1 MEGVAYASWWMPV
14 MLGVAH
20 DGDVDDGKPPRDLSH
35 EPTEPTPVVSP
46 SRALPSSEPFD
57 LVRRPLPFIAIG
69 REMIAWWASS
79 ALLCAIVFL
88 LSVYA
93 FNGKVCPLIAQRA
106 LVSPCTP
113 LIHSI
118 HLPPLRHP
126 PLCLTPGPGAGE
138 GDQSAE
144 GQRAFV

>member
-1 MEGVAYASWWMPV
+1 

-93 FNGKVCPLIAQRA
+93 FNGKVSTYLFSSS
-106 LVSPCTP
+106 V
-113 LIHSI
+113 HSCGRV
-118 HLPPLRHP
+118 HPANTLSAPPATLPHP
-126 PLCLTPGPGAGE
+126 PL
-138 GDQSAE
+138 
-144 GQRAFV
+144 

>member
-1 MEGVAYASWWMPV
+1 

-46 SRALPSSEPFD
+46 SRALPSSESFD

-79 ALLCAIVFL
+79 ALLCAIAIL

-93 FNGKVCPLIAQRA
+93 FNGKVSTYLFFRA
-106 LVSPCTP
+106 ACTP
-113 LIHSI
+113 VAVCTRLIHSL
-118 HLPPLRHP
+118 HLPPHSHTHHFESRARRRRR
-126 PLCLTPGPGAGE
+126 GPKC
-138 GDQSAE
+138 
-144 GQRAFV
+144 

>member
-1 MEGVAYASWWMPV
+1 

-35 EPTEPTPVVSP
+35 KPTEPTPVVSP

-79 ALLCAIVFL
+79 AMLCAIVFL
-88 LSVYA
+88 LSVHA
-93 FNGKVCPLIAQRA
+93 FNGKVSTYLFFAQRA
-106 LVSPCTP
+106 LLSPCTP
-113 LIHSI
+113 LIYTLCTSRHS
-118 HLPPLRHP
+118 HTLH
-126 PLCLTPGPGAGE
+126 
-138 GDQSAE
+138 
-144 GQRAFV
+144 FV

>member
-1 MEGVAYASWWMPV
+1 

-20 DGDVDDGKPPRDLSH
+20 DDGDVDDHKPHRDLSH
-35 EPTEPTPVVSP
+35 GPIEPTPVVNP
-46 SRALPSSEPFD
+46 SRAPPSSESFD
-57 LVRRPLPFIAIG
+57 LACPLPFIAIG

-88 LSVYA
+88 LSVHA

-106 LVSPCTP
+106 LLSPCTP
-113 LIHSI
+113 LIYTLCTSRHS
-118 HLPPLRHP
+118 HTL